1 MPTISSPAGPAPVT
15 DKENSETHSCEH
27 RAQGGGRVALM
38 GSWKETG
45 LDSPS
50 LLLWPAGASDTVA
63 ASSLPVLQPLLYNVG
78 CRDK

>member
-1 MPTISSPAGPAPVT
+1 M
-15 DKENSETHSCEH
+15 
-27 RAQGGGRVALM
+27 ALM

-50 LLLWPAGASDTVA
+50 LLLWAAGAGASDTVA
-63 ASSLPVLQPLLYNVG
+63 ASSPPVLQPLLYNVG